1 MEGIDELDAN
11 RDQAALAVDTRYI
24 LVDTNCFL
32 RLYQS
37 PVLPFLGKKLGQFH
51 LVTLPFLIDEFLK
64 GKKLLNKYAWLEQ
77 IVRAED
83 ISSIAISLT
92 EDAQQEVNE
101 IVDSHSD
108 YVNGVISD
116 YCKQKNIIIRELS
129 PEDCELLATAIVLCA
144 IIATDE
150 WPMNLAVS
158 DLLSE
163 PDDNY
168 QIQIFSSVHVLHLFE
183 SSDLITPEQRKATI
197 KSWLQNDEKL
207 RRDWRIVYQQLFG
220 ESAPTL

>member
-1 MEGIDELDAN
+1 MEGIDDLDTWK
-11 RDQAALAVDTRYI
+11 DQAAPSVETRYV

-37 PVLPFLGKKLGQFH
+37 PVLPFLGRTLGQYH

-64 GKKLLNKYAWLEQ
+64 GKNLLNKYAWLEQ
-77 IVRAED
+77 TVRAED
-83 ISSIAISLT
+83 ISNIAISLT
-92 EDAQQEVNE
+92 ETAQQEVDD
-101 IVDSHSD
+101 IVTSHSD

-116 YCKQKNIIIRELS
+116 HCIQRQIIVRQLS
-129 PEDCELLATAIVLCA
+129 PEDCELLATAIVLGA

-150 WPMNLAVS
+150 WPMDIAVT
-158 DLLSE
+158 DLLSD

-168 QIQIFSSVHVLHLFE
+168 QIEIFSSVHVLHLFE
-183 SSDLITPEQRKATI
+183 SSSLITPEQRKATI

-207 RRDWRIVYQQLFG
+207 RRDWRTVYQQLFG
-220 ESAPTL
+220 EFAPTL